1 MNSMTGY
8 GRAVA
13 QADGRE
19 MTVEVRAVNHR
30 FLDLSLRLPRALN
43 FLESDVRALV
53 GETLRRGHADITL
66 TYRNTRQDARKVQ
79 ADTALAS
86 NYLEALRK
94 LAKKTGVK
102 DDIKVSQLAALPD
115 IVTVLEQEE
124 DQDAVRALMAKALEE
139 ALKQLAAMRQTEGK
153 NLQGDLKTILSRVD
167 VRINLMESTAMD
179 MPQMAKE
186 RIENRLRELA
196 VQGVDESRLAQEA
209 ALLADR
215 CAVDEELARL
225 RSHVAQLRQ
234 MFDESGD
241 IGRRMDF
248 LVQELNRE
256 VNTIASKSQD
266 SALTAIAVELKSDI
280 EKLREQI
287 QNVE

>member
-1 MNSMTGY
+1 M
-8 GRAVA
+8 
-13 QADGRE
+13 
-19 MTVEVRAVNHR
+19 
-30 FLDLSLRLPRALN
+30 
-43 FLESDVRALV
+43 
-53 GETLRRGHADITL
+53 
-66 TYRNTRQDARKVQ
+66 Q

-86 NYLEALRK
+86 NYLEALGK

-196 VQGVDESRLAQEA
+196 VQGVDKSRLAQEA

-234 MFDESGD
+234 MFDETGD

>member
-86 NYLEALRK
+86 NYLEALGK

-179 MPQMAKE
+179 MPQKAKE

-234 MFDESGD
+234 MFDETGD

-256 VNTIASKSQD
+256 VNAIASKSQD

>member
-124 DQDAVRALMAKALEE
+124 DQDAVRALMEKALQE
-139 ALKQLAAMRQTEGK
+139 ALKQVAAMRQTEGK

-179 MPQMAKE
+179 MPQRAKE
-186 RIENRLRELA
+186 RIENRLKELE
-196 VQGVDESRLAQEA
+196 VQGADESRIAQEA